1 MIDRRTLLRA
11 LGAGASVTIAGGSV
25 IGCTNRP
32 VGEDRDPN
40 TVRLWGIWASDQEK
54 EMQVIEAFS
63 EQNPDVKIEV
73 SQVPSN
79 GQGDASSVITAVRGR
94 TGPDIYFMDRFNG
107 AQFASLGLLE
117 PIDGLIEEHEDVSVE
132 EFMAGWVKFATDELF
147 YDGQYYGLPMDT
159 DTRGMYVNL
168 GLADEAGIDR
178 SLLDP
183 ANGPM
188 SYEQLWEIND
198 AFNVQNESGTYER
211 VTWIPW
217 DDQASL
223 LMWAMAN
230 GVKFFSNE
238 TCHTLLD
245 SPEMLAVAEMYAGW
259 IERLDFARLDA
270 FKATYQPPNAPPTQ
284 TSFFSDR
291 QLFQIT
297 GPWGVQSQADY
308 KPDME
313 YTVTHLPVP
322 EEGDEP
328 FTWAG
333 GFALTMPKGA
343 SMSKAAWDFFKFYA
357 GYEGQSILMPQISR
371 IPTNIETVEDPKG
384 WDRDIKFFVEL
395 LGVAK
400 SRPPLPVG
408 TKLWDAMMTMQGSL
422 NQASDTPENLVKE
435 AQQYVDP
442 TMQQFC
448 PVTLPEGFGE
458 PDPHFPVE
466 DVPGA

>member
-11 LGAGASVTIAGGSV
+11 LGAGASVSIAGGAIV
-25 IGCTNRP
+25 GCTDRP
-32 VGEDRDPN
+32 TGADRNPD
-40 TVRLWGIWASDQEK
+40 VVKLWGIWASDADVEA
-54 EMQVIEAFS
+54 EVIEAFTA
-63 EQNPDVKIEV
+63 ENPDITVEV

-79 GQGDASSVITAVRGR
+79 GEGDASSVITAVRGR
-94 TGPDIYFMDRFNG
+94 TGPDVYFMDRFNTS
-107 AQFASLGLLE
+107 QFASLGLLE
-117 PIDGLIEEHEDVSVE
+117 PIDGLIEEHEGMSPQ

-168 GLADEAGIDR
+168 DLADEAGIDR
-178 SLLDP
+178 ALLDP
-183 ANGPM
+183 ENGPLSYDQM
-188 SYEQLWEIND
+188 WEIHDEVSVQDSRGSYEQ
-198 AFNVQNESGTYER
+198 

-223 LMWAMAN
+223 LMWAIAN
-230 GVKFFSNE
+230 GVPLYDNDD
-238 TCHTLLD
+238 CRMLLD
-245 SPEMLAVAEMYAGW
+245 EQPMLDVATMYADW
-259 IERLDFARLDA
+259 VERLNFPRLDA

-297 GPWGVQSQADY
+297 GPWGVQGQADY
-308 KPDME
+308 KPDMN

-322 EEGDEP
+322 NEGDDP

-343 SMSKAAWDFFKFYA
+343 SMSEAAWRFMTFYA
-357 GYEGQSILMPQISR
+357 GYQGQKILATGISR
-371 IPTNIETVEDPKG
+371 IPTNLETLADPEG
-384 WDRDIKFFVEL
+384 WNDDIRFFAEL
-395 LGVAK
+395 LGVAQ

-408 TKLWDAMMTMQGSL
+408 TKLWDAMMTMQESL
-422 NQASDTPENLVKE
+422 NQGSDTPENLVKE
-435 AQQYVDP
+435 AQDYVDP

-448 PVTLPEGFGE
+448 PFRLPEGFGE
-458 PDPHFPVE
+458 PDPNLHL
-466 DVPGA
+466 PG

>member
-11 LGAGASVTIAGGSV
+11 LGAGATVSVAGGSIV
-25 IGCTNRP
+25 GCTNRP

-40 TVRLWGIWASDQEK
+40 VVRVWGIWASDAEVEAQI
-54 EMQVIEAFS
+54 IEAFT
-63 EQNPDVKIEV
+63 EQNPGITVQV

-94 TGPDIYFMDRFNG
+94 TGPDVYFMDRFNG

-117 PIDGLIEEHEDVSVE
+117 PIDPLIEEYEDVSVE

-147 YDGQYYGLPMDT
+147 YDGQYFGLPMDT
-159 DTRGMYVNL
+159 DTRGLYVNM
-168 GLADEAGIDR
+168 GLAKEAGIDLA
-178 SLLDP
+178 LLDP
-183 ANGPM
+183 NNGPM
-188 SYEQLWEIND
+188 SYDQLWEIEEQ
-198 AFNVQNESGTYER
+198 FSVQDDRGTYER

-230 GVKFFSNE
+230 GVEFFDNQN
-238 TCHTLLD
+238 CQMLLD
-245 SPEMLAVAEMYAGW
+245 SPQMLDVATMYRGW
-259 IERLDFARLDA
+259 VERLDFPRLDA

-284 TSFFSDR
+284 TSFFSNR
-291 QLFQIT
+291 QLFQIS

-313 YTVTHLPVP
+313 YAVTHLPVP
-322 EEGDEP
+322 EEGGDP

-333 GFALTMPKGA
+333 GFALTMPKGS

-357 GYEGQSILMPQISR
+357 GYEGQKIMMPQISR
-371 IPTNIETVEDPKG
+371 IPTNLETVADPEG
-384 WDRDIKFFVEL
+384 WSQDIRFFVEL
-395 LGVAK
+395 MEVAL

-408 TKLWDAMMTMQGSL
+408 TKLWDAVFTMQGSL
-422 NQASDTPENLVKE
+422 NQGSDTPENLVQE

-448 PVTLPEGFGE
+448 PISLPEGFGE
-458 PDPHFPVE
+458 PDPNFKLPK
-466 DVPGA
+466 DS